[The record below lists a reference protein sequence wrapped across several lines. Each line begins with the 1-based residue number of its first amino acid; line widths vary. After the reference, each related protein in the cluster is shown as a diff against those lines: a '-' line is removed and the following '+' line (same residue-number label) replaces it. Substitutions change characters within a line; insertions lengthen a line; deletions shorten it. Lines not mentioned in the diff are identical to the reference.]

1 MEKESINKVK
11 LGIFLVI
18 GLTILSLG
26 TYFIGESKKLFSN
39 TFRIHS
45 VFKDING
52 LQVGNNVRFAGMTIG
67 SIESINML
75 TDTSVQVD
83 MVIDTDKM
91 QFIKKDAT
99 SIIGSDGLMGNKI
112 LNINPGSM
120 NGKIIENEDFIGTI
134 IPVSFDKIIQQL
146 SKTSENAALITGDL
160 AMISG
165 NIKNGKGTIGKLFMD
180 SVFAENI
187 NGTIVNVKDGAE
199 SFTQNMDAAKKS
211 IFLRGLFK
219 KKNKVES
226 KKKK

>member
-1 MEKESINKVK
+1 MEKESINKIK

-18 GLTILSLG
+18 GLSILSVG
-26 TYFIGESKKLFSN
+26 TYFIGESKQLFSS

-52 LQVGNNVRFAGMTIG
+52 LQVGNSIRFAGMTIG

-75 TDTSVQVD
+75 SDTSVQVD

-99 SIIGSDGLMGNKI
+99 AIIGSDGLMGNKI
-112 LNINPGSM
+112 LNINPGSVS
-120 NGKIIENEDFIGTI
+120 GKIIEKEDFIGTI
-134 IPVSFDKIIQQL
+134 IPVSFDNIIKQL
-146 SKTSENAALITGDL
+146 STTSENAALITGDL
-160 AMISG
+160 AIISG

-219 KKNKVES
+219 KKTKVED

>member
-1 MEKESINKVK
+1 MEKESINKIK

-18 GLTILSLG
+18 GLSILGTG
-26 TYFIGESKKLFSN
+26 TYFIGESNQLFSS

-52 LQVGNNVRFAGMTIG
+52 LQVGNSIRFAGMTIG

-75 TDTSVQVD
+75 SDTSVQVD

-99 SIIGSDGLMGNKI
+99 AIIGSDGLMGNKI
-112 LNINPGSM
+112 LNINPGSIS
-120 NGKIIENEDFIGTI
+120 GKIIEEEDFIGTI
-134 IPVSFDKIIQQL
+134 IPVSFDNIIQQL

-199 SFTQNMDAAKKS
+199 SFTQNMNAAKKS

-219 KKNKVES
+219 KKTRAED